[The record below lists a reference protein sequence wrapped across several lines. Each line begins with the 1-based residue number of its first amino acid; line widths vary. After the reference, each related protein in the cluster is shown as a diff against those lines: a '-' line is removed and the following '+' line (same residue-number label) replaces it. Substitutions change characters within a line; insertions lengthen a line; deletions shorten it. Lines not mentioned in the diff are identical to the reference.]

1 MIPNDII
8 RHLAKTIPAVIVLF
22 SAAVPPQGNSLL
34 AGIQQALGYVRTEQA
49 AIAGITVGSTEEQ
62 LFHALGKPTELKD
75 LPSGR
80 DSTKNVRLFRYPG
93 VDVEV
98 AGGKVSVVRCSA
110 PRYATPDGV
119 RVGDSLVRPIRL
131 YGATKFDIAGDE
143 RVDWYGVMNTDAF
156 LVFRFRGEAVSG
168 IELCGLNRCERLRK
182 PQPTSALYALDV
194 LASRVSVG
202 DFTGTVHELV
212 EFIRWHHGTMISFVE
227 AQDYPPIHVYLNNAS
242 VQELLASV
250 VRLRPEYR
258 YETILNRVV
267 LYPIARMYQHVVTG
281 IHVEGLLR
289 GEAKDRYIKILRSRD
304 PDFDDLGR
312 MEGVIDGASDGPTP
326 FIPETV
332 SLTPRA
338 RVIEH
343 FVQLLGDDYGQV
355 LTITYSGVPG
365 EPNSQV
371 KYRNLI
377 FEEVR
382 MRR

>member
-1 MIPNDII
+1 VIPNDII

-156 LVFRFRGEAVSG
+156 LVFRFRAQQVRAATETATDVGAVCVRRSGEQG
-168 IELCGLNRCERLRK
+168 LCRGFYRHGSRTGRVH
-182 PQPTSALYALDV
+182 TV
-194 LASRVSVG
+194 ASR
-202 DFTGTVHELV
+202 D
-212 EFIRWHHGTMISFVE
+212 
-227 AQDYPPIHVYLNNAS
+227 
-242 VQELLASV
+242 
-250 VRLRPEYR
+250 
-258 YETILNRVV
+258 
-267 LYPIARMYQHVVTG
+267 
-281 IHVEGLLR
+281 
-289 GEAKDRYIKILRSRD
+289 
-304 PDFDDLGR
+304 DDLVRG
-312 MEGVIDGASDGPTP
+312 GAGLS
-326 FIPETV
+326 
-332 SLTPRA
+332 S
-338 RVIEH
+338 
-343 FVQLLGDDYGQV
+343 
-355 LTITYSGVPG
+355 
-365 EPNSQV
+365 NSCLSQ
-371 KYRNLI
+371 
-377 FEEVR
+377 
-382 MRR
+382 